1 MGWANVFTAFGV
13 VLLGMTISFVLF
25 IIELLTTAAG
35 CCKRMMN
42 AYNYRIII
50 EPKTDLGYDVG
61 ESVRDAGRWNTAQSL
76 DGPQ

>member
-1 MGWANVFTAFGV
+1 MGWPNVFTAFGV
-13 VLLGMTISFVLF
+13 GFLGITISLGLF

-35 CCKRMMN
+35 CCKKMMN

-50 EPKTDLGYDVG
+50 EPKTDLGYNVG
-61 ESVRDAGRWNTAQSL
+61 ESVRDAGRWNTAQTL